1 MQAFEADVR
10 RRFVAASI
18 DRLRARHG
26 FDEAKARDVVES
38 ALERASILGLDEE
51 SDAVT
56 LMDWYAEHGVGFEE
70 RPGREVVKHTL
81 EDRTLP
87 GWARLKLAARS
98 LNGR

>member
-10 RRFVAASI
+10 RRFFGESV

-26 FDEAKARDVVES
+26 FDEAKARDVVEH
-38 ALERASILGLDEE
+38 ALERASTLGFDEE

-56 LMDWYAEHGVGFEE
+56 LMDWYADHGVGFEE
-70 RPGREVVKHTL
+70 RPGYEGMKHTL

-98 LNGR
+98 LDGR